1 MTLVSA
7 GRVGR
12 AHGFDGSFWVENASH
27 SLEIGTEL
35 LLDKRSVRV
44 ERRDGTD
51 AKPLIRLAGVTD
63 PRAHRGE
70 SLMVDEELGEG
81 EWLAADL
88 EGCRVPGL
96 GVVKRVIDA
105 PSCSVLEIDDGTLV
119 PFISDAIAAVDPQA
133 RTIEVKPAFLGLAGD
148 R

>member
-12 AHGFDGSFWVENASH
+12 AHGFDGSFWVEGASH
-27 SLEIGTEL
+27 PLPLGTVVVLAER
-35 LLDKRSVRV
+35 DHAV

-51 AKPLIRLAGVTD
+51 TRPLIRLADLAD

-70 SLMVDEELGEG
+70 PLLVDQVLGDE

-88 EGCRVPGL
+88 EGCEVTGL
-96 GVVKRVIDA
+96 GQVKRVIDA
-105 PSCSVLEIDDGTLV
+105 PSCSVLELDDGMLV
-119 PFISDAIAAVDPQA
+119 PFVSDAIASVDLA
-133 RTIEVKPAFLGLAGD
+133 AATITVHRRFLGLAEGE
-148 R
+148 